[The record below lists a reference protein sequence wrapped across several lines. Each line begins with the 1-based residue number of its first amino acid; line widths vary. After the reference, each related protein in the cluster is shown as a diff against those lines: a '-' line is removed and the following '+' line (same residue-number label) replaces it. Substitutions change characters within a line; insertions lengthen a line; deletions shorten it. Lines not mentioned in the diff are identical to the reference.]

1 MSYFHY
7 SARGETSRDEQREHQ
22 IYVNG
27 LPNSIF
33 FTEIL
38 FELHKQEKC
47 QRLINSF
54 LKLHFCIFI
63 QLNGFFLNCGNKA
76 APSMKYFGKSFSP
89 VLSYCKLWKI
99 EK

>member
-1 MSYFHY
+1 MSYFHF
-7 SARGETSRDEQREHQ
+7 SERGETSRDEQRQHQ

-47 QRLINSF
+47 QCLINSF

-63 QLNGFFLNCGNKA
+63 ELNVFFSNCGNKA
-76 APSMKYFGKSFSP
+76 APSMKHFLQNFRAVWPY
-89 VLSYCKLWKI
+89 YKL
-99 EK
+99 